1 MQLYKDEIDKEL
13 ILNAE
18 IQRQNLKALPK
29 AFKDRK
35 IKSPVT
41 QKMIDEFKQQF
52 NKKKGDKAFLF
63 PEYTPILIDQNDE
76 LSKLQQPLSNDQIID
91 ATNDLN
97 ILTQDYKLLNDVM
110 IPQYR
115 RIISEKKEEMN
126 KTNDLLGQKNKKNNK
141 NLRNKKRNLEE
152 NIKEL
157 EGYIIRDTNVMKD
170 LLSDINQIKK
180 IIEENNEISDN
191 YSNVKFSIEQKNKK
205 ILSDYEN
212 NIRVLNEGKISIT
225 QQPDETE
232 QEYLERIADLANEE
246 YDDTEL
252 IERAYLSNINE
263 FKQNMKKIL
272 SSEWKIETILNSLD
286 REDVFLLNKTFEMF
300 KRQALKLYGFNNTNI
315 TPELYLE
322 LIKFH
327 LNSLQPVQ
335 GVDAYYKK
343 EDDKKQYKVSEEAEA
358 SSFEAPVEVEA
369 SSFEEPVEVEA
380 SSFVEPKFTQIG
392 SEDDDIV
399 YNLSNDEETLLMT
412 NRMNNRSVELS
423 LGDKS
428 NTRVFYKLKDYGK
441 ITPFQGSSKT
451 RTIKEKFIAVFKTYL
466 EMTDEQIKN
475 ELDIDVS
482 KEGFKI
488 TEQKLASIFTNI
500 GLKYPNL
507 DMFLGEGIKKLKEK
521 LPAFF
526 EFGKVIILLDKLYYK
541 NTLSIKDKKK
551 KNIQGIPN
559 SKVSNEFVNIIMK
572 MIKEEAPALKDDIYE
587 LSEKEQELFSILMY
601 KSGFY
606 KETPIPINNKN
617 IIKKLKERL
626 QLVEGTIKAGNNNT
640 DNFKELYEIIFKMT
654 NLGVISL
661 SAGRNYYKEIKK
673 EYS

>member
-63 PEYTPILIDQNDE
+63 PEYNPNLIDIQDE
-76 LSKLQQPLSNDQIID
+76 LSKLQRPLTEYEVYDTID
-91 ATNDLN
+91 EIDEK
-97 ILTQDYKLLNDVM
+97 IKIHKLLNDVM

-115 RIISEKKEEMN
+115 RVINENKDKINEINDKLTSVSKNKDKKNLIYKQDKFKKEII
-126 KTNDLLGQKNKKNNK
+126 Q
-141 NLRNKKRNLEE
+141 LEE
-152 NIKEL
+152 NIL
-157 EGYIIRDTNVMKD
+157 RDNNDISD
-170 LLSDINQIKK
+170 LQSEINQLQRKL
-180 IIEENNEISDN
+180 EENNELVDN
-191 YSNVKFSIEQKNKK
+191 YKNLEFTVSEKNKK
-205 ILSDYEN
+205 ILADYTN
-212 NIRVLNEGKISIT
+212 NIRILNEGKFNTS
-225 QQPDETE
+225 QEEGETE
-232 QEYLERIADLANEE
+232 QEYLQRLSELANEE

-252 IERAYLSNINE
+252 LERAYLSNINE
-263 FKQNMKKIL
+263 FKENMKKVL

-322 LIKFH
+322 LIKYH

-335 GVDAYYKK
+335 STDAYYKK
-343 EDDKKQYKVSEEAEA
+343 EDEKKQYEQDQLYNDMFDTPFVEA
-358 SSFEAPVEVEA
+358 SSFEEPEEVEA
-369 SSFEEPVEVEA
+369 SSFEEP
-380 SSFVEPKFTQIG
+380 KFSIDSDKNDPIKFKLLDDGLILQIKNI
-392 SEDDDIV
+392 D
-399 YNLSNDEETLLMT
+399 
-412 NRMNNRSVELS
+412 NNRIVRLS
-423 LGDKS
+423 FEDRGNSSYSK
-428 NTRVFYKLKDYGK
+428 VFYQMGDGDIKQF
-441 ITPFQGSSKT
+441 TGSDGL
-451 RTIKEKFIAVFKTYL
+451 KFIDKFYIVFRDYL
-466 EMTDEQIKN
+466 EMTDEQIDKEFKSRN
-475 ELDIDVS
+475 TNFSEQSFSRKLKSDKGLIDN
-482 KEGFKI
+482 
-488 TEQKLASIFTNI
+488 QKLMT
-500 GLKYPNL
+500 GR
-507 DMFLGEGIKKLKEK
+507 GLKEK

-526 EFGKVIILLDKLYYK
+526 EFGKVILLLDKLYYK

-587 LSEKEQELFSILMY
+587 LSEKEQELFTILMY

-606 KETPIPINNKN
+606 KETPTNNKN

>member
-35 IKSPVT
+35 IKSPIT

-52 NKKKGDKAFLF
+52 NKKKGDKAYLF
-63 PEYTPILIDQNDE
+63 PEYTPILIDQNGE
-76 LSKLQQPLSNDQIID
+76 LGKLPQPF
-91 ATNDLN
+91 TNDDIIYLN
-97 ILTQDYKLLNDVM
+97 NEINKRLDLYNTIEDIM

-115 RIISEKKEEMN
+115 RIIEENKNKLNKISTKVAEKIE
-126 KTNDLLGQKNKKNNK
+126 NKKNLTSFDK
-141 NLRNKKRNLEE
+141 NILNIQTPKLQRE
-152 NIKEL
+152 NKEL
-157 EGYIIRDTNVMKD
+157 ENNIIRDSNRMQD
-170 LLSDINQIKK
+170 LLSEINQIKK
-180 IIEENNEISDN
+180 YIEENNEISNN

-212 NIRVLNEGKISIT
+212 NIRVLNEGKFNTT
-225 QQPDETE
+225 QGEGETE
-232 QEYLERIADLANEE
+232 QEYLQRLSDLANEE

-252 IERAYLSNINE
+252 LERAYLSNINE
-263 FKQNMKKIL
+263 FKENMKKIL
-272 SSEWKIETILNSLD
+272 SSEWKIETIMNSLD
-286 REDVFLLNKTFEMF
+286 KEDVFLLNKTFEMF
-300 KRQALKLYGFNNTNI
+300 KREALKLYGFNNTNT

-335 GVDAYYKK
+335 GVDVYYKK
-343 EDDKKQYKVSEEAEA
+343 EDDKKQYEEDQLYDDM
-358 SSFEAPVEVEA
+358 FDTPFVEA
-369 SSFEEPVEVEA
+369 SSFEEPEEVEA
-380 SSFVEPKFTQIG
+380 SSFVEPKFSIDSGINDPIKFKLLNDGLILQIKNIDNNRIVLLSFEDRGDSSYSKVFYQMEDGDKKQFTG
-392 SEDDDIV
+392 SEG
-399 YNLSNDEETLLMT
+399 L
-412 NRMNNRSVELS
+412 
-423 LGDKS
+423 
-428 NTRVFYKLKDYGK
+428 
-441 ITPFQGSSKT
+441 
-451 RTIKEKFIAVFKTYL
+451 KFIDKFYIVFREYL
-466 EMTDEQIKN
+466 EMTDEQI
-475 ELDIDVS
+475 D
-482 KEGFKI
+482 KEFKSRNI
-488 TEQKLASIFTNI
+488 KFSQQSFSRKLKSDKGLVDAQKLMT
-500 GLKYPNL
+500 GR
-507 DMFLGEGIKKLKEK
+507 GLKEK

-526 EFGKVIILLDKLYYK
+526 EFGKVILLLDKLYYK

-587 LSEKEQELFSILMY
+587 LSEKEQELFTILMY

-606 KETPIPINNKN
+606 KETPTNNKN